1 MIRAIFFDVDGTL
14 VSFDTHVCPT
24 PVLEALHRL
33 REQGIKL
40 FLATGRPPQML
51 SYIYSQFT
59 FDAQVTLSGQ
69 YCFTPERILRQNPM
83 PRSHVEAVVNAARKH
98 GFSCMVLRGEDAFVN
113 HLDDFSRLFC
123 AELDI
128 PIPTQMALEN
138 ALTQPVYQMI
148 AFLPPEQEHILHQEN
163 PELKFTRWN
172 PTFLDIIPPTGGK
185 DVGIQSVMEHYGLSP
200 DEVMA
205 FGDGE
210 NDLPMLRY
218 AGIGVAMGTAS
229 DFVKSQSDYVTGT
242 VDELGILHALEHYGL
257 V

>member
-14 VSFDTHVCPT
+14 VSFDTHICPQ
-24 PVLEALHRL
+24 PVLDALHRL
-33 REQGIKL
+33 REQGVKL

-69 YCFTPERILRQNPM
+69 YCFTPQQVLRENPM
-83 PRSHVEAVVNAARKH
+83 PRSHVEAVVNAAKRH
-98 GFSCMVLRGEDAFVN
+98 GFSCMVLRENDIFVN
-113 HLDDFSRLFC
+113 HLDDFSKKFC
-123 AELDI
+123 TELDI
-128 PIPTQMALEN
+128 SIPPRMALEN

-148 AFLPPEQEHILHQEN
+148 AFLSSEQEHILLEEN

-185 DVGIQSVMEHYGLSP
+185 DVGIQAVMQHYGLSP
-200 DEVMA
+200 EEVMA

-218 AGIGVAMGTAS
+218 AGIGVAMGSAS
-229 DFVKSQSDYVTGT
+229 DFVKSQADYVTGT
-242 VDELGILHALEHYGL
+242 VDELGILHALKHYGL
-257 V
+257 M